1 MQDKTETIPTNY
13 YNLDAIFSVGYR
25 VNSIQRAIVQA
36 LLALRKE
43 MCFLSKVMDIS
54 AIPEKER
61 QHYYQLVL
69 DQADCM
75 QRSLEESAQKDRSG
89 KLASIVRNNKVN
101 AF

>member
-1 MQDKTETIPTNY
+1 M
-13 YNLDAIFSVGYR
+13 YR
-25 VNSIQRAIVQA
+25 LSLPFA
-36 LLALRKE
+36 RK
-43 MCFLSKVMDIS
+43 CDFLSKVMDIS

-61 QHYYQLVL
+61 RHYYQLVL